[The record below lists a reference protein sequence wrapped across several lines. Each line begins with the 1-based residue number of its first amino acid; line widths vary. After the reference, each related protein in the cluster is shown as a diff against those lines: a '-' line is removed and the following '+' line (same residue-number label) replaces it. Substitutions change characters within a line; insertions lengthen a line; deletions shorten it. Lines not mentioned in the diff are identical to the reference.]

1 MSHTSMPL
9 FCLCLLVVVAKMS
22 TDTATRADDVDVQ
35 SLLTL
40 VQQQA
45 ATIEA
50 LQARVDALESKDQ
63 ARDYSLSV
71 VSSDLRNL
79 SLRVGKQG
87 RLSVTGI

>member
-1 MSHTSMPL
+1 MPL

>member
-1 MSHTSMPL
+1 MSL

-45 ATIEA
+45 STIEA

>member
-1 MSHTSMPL
+1 MSHTSMSL

-45 ATIEA
+45 STIEA